1 MLDSRGVV
9 KTSVIVP
16 VLYEEARLRETLT
29 RLERVRDQIDLEILL
44 VVDVPDPSR
53 EEEARLANDPVASEM
68 GAQVVYRAGE
78 RGFGGALRRGIAITQ
93 GDVVVPFMADVCDDP
108 GDIPRLLAAIQQGY
122 DVVAGSR
129 YMRGGRIIGNTSK
142 QRLSRLYSVLV
153 RMVGGPR
160 IHDVSNA
167 FKAYRRSVVESFPTE
182 AASFDIS
189 VELTVKAA
197 VAGFRVAEIPT
208 VWTNRSEGK
217 SKFGMRREVSNY
229 GRWLLYAFRNRK
241 KVRRQER
248 GALARSER

>member
-29 RLERVRDQIDLEILL
+29 RLERIRERIDLEILL

-53 EEEARLANDPVASEM
+53 EAEARLTNDPVATEV
-68 GAQVVYRAGE
+68 GARVEYRVGE
-78 RGFGGALRRGIAITQ
+78 RGFGGALRRGFAIAQ
-93 GDVVVPFMADVCDDP
+93 GEVVVPFMADVCDDP
-108 GDIPRLLAAIQQGY
+108 EDIPRLVTTIQQGY

-129 YMRGGRIIGNTSK
+129 YMRGGAVVGNTFK
-142 QRLSRLYSVLV
+142 QRLSRLYSILV

-160 IHDVSNA
+160 IHDISNA
-167 FKAYRRSVVESFPTE
+167 FKAYRRSIVRSVSTE

-197 VAGFRVAEIPT
+197 AAGFRIAEIPT
-208 VWTNRSEGK
+208 VWTNRREGK
-217 SKFGMRREVSNY
+217 STFHMRREVSNY
-229 GRWLLYAFRNRK
+229 GKWLMYALRNRTGLRK
-241 KVRRQER
+241 RDRDT
-248 GALARSER
+248 LARSER